1 MVVRVSLMVLRVAVL
16 AALILG
22 ILFWT
27 NVADGTGL
35 MVVHGLIGIVV
46 VLSLWVLGIAQA
58 LEGGSF
64 GLAVAT
70 FVLGFLVLLVGLF
83 QVNWLPGSNHWII
96 QVIHLLLG
104 LSAIGLGEMIGGRH
118 KRMLAAK
125 ARAS

>member
-16 AALILG
+16 LALILG

-27 NVADGTGL
+27 NVSDSTGL

-46 VLSLWVLGIAQA
+46 VLSLWVLGISQA
-58 LEGGSF
+58 LKGGSF

-83 QVNWLPGSNHWII
+83 QMNWLPGSYHWII

-125 ARAS
+125 AAS

>member
-16 AALILG
+16 LALILG

-27 NVADGTGL
+27 NVSNSTAL

-46 VLSLWVLGIAQA
+46 VLSLWVLGLAQA
-58 LEGGSF
+58 REGGSF

-83 QVNWLPGSNHWII
+83 QMNWLPGSNHWII

-104 LSAIGLGEMIGGRH
+104 LSAIGLGERIGGRH

-125 ARAS
+125 AAS

>member
-1 MVVRVSLMVLRVAVL
+1 MVLRVAVL
-16 AALILG
+16 LALILG

-27 NVADGTGL
+27 NVSDSTGL

-46 VLSLWVLGIAQA
+46 VLSLWVLGISQA

-70 FVLGFLVLLVGLF
+70 FVLGFLVLLIGLF
-83 QVNWLPGSNHWII
+83 QMNWLPGSYHWII

-125 ARAS
+125 AAS

>member
-16 AALILG
+16 VALLLG

-27 NVADGTGL
+27 NVSDSTPL

-70 FVLGFLVLLVGLF
+70 FVLGFVILLVGLF
-83 QVNWLPGSNHWII
+83 QMNWLPGSNHWII

-104 LSAIGLGEMIGGRH
+104 LSAVGLGEMIGGRH

-125 ARAS
+125 AAS

>member
-1 MVVRVSLMVLRVAVL
+1 MVLRVAVL

-27 NVADGTGL
+27 NVVDGTGL

>member
-27 NVADGTGL
+27 NVVDGTGL

-58 LEGGSF
+58 LKGGSF
-64 GLAVAT
+64 ELAVAT
-70 FVLGFLVLLVGLF
+70 FVVGFLVLLVGLF
-83 QVNWLPGSNHWII
+83 QINWLPGPYHWII

-118 KRMLAAK
+118 KRLMAAK
-125 ARAS
+125 AADS

>member
-27 NVADGTGL
+27 NVVDGTGL
-35 MVVHGLIGIVV
+35 VVVHGLIGIVV

-64 GLAVAT
+64 GLAVAA

>member
-1 MVVRVSLMVLRVAVL
+1 MVVRVSLMVLRIAVVL
-16 AALILG
+16 ALILG

-27 NVADGTGL
+27 NVSNSTPL

-46 VLSLWVLGIAQA
+46 VLSLWVLGLAQA
-58 LEGGSF
+58 REGGSF

-70 FVLGFLVLLVGLF
+70 FVVGFLVLFVGLF
-83 QVNWLPGSNHWII
+83 QVNWLPGSNHWIV

-125 ARAS
+125 AAS

>member
-16 AALILG
+16 AVLILG

-27 NVADGTGL
+27 NVVDGTGL
-35 MVVHGLIGIVV
+35 VVVHGLIGIVV
-46 VLSLWVLGIAQA
+46 VLSLWVA
-58 LEGGSF
+58 
-64 GLAVAT
+64 